1 MQFKKTHGFGIRS
14 IVTRCGQYDAFY
26 KFRTPGHI
34 PSAPCVQLMQT
45 FLIWLG
51 GSNRWNATE
60 LFIVYSGAKYD
71 HLEGI
76 RSMNLYARKI
86 R

>member
-34 PSAPCVQLMQT
+34 PSAPCVQLMHRRSFST
-45 FLIWLG
+45 TM
-51 GSNRWNATE
+51 SN
-60 LFIVYSGAKYD
+60 FISICCKY
-71 HLEGI
+71 LVVFI
-76 RSMNLYARKI
+76 FWMCNNI
-86 R
+86 V